1 MDWLASCPT
10 RHVCMVVHGCAAYTT
25 YHDRG
30 AHEGA
35 EMCVLSAS
43 GGTVLRAGTRISRLS
58 LTFESIQTLSK
69 PKSSNSAPA
78 KRKNLLRT
86 HIESVL
92 ATG

>member
-10 RHVCMVVHGCAAYTT
+10 RHVCMVVHGCAAHTT

-58 LTFESIQTLSK
+58 LTFESIQTKVLKFRARETEESLAHT
-69 PKSSNSAPA
+69 S
-78 KRKNLLRT
+78 R
-86 HIESVL
+86 ESVL